1 MNILLKAI
9 NHKSSRLKDIKIMIS
24 YMVVQMFKII
34 ENHFKKIRF
43 KREKEFQNPALL
55 NTTGL
60 IIKMKRIS

>member
-1 MNILLKAI
+1 MMNILLKAI

-43 KREKEFQNPALL
+43 KKEKEFQNPA
-55 NTTGL
+55 
-60 IIKMKRIS
+60 